1 MRTKRLILTFAAAAL
16 AMTACMEKMDQPSA
30 EEMEQFEI
38 TALNLTEGLLE
49 EDPDTRVTVGEE
61 TDATYFYW
69 SPKESVGVYGSRT
82 KNAKFTT
89 TNTAPAQTITLK
101 GSLSLF
107 DSPKYTYYPYNSAN
121 GSNPYTAVVSSL
133 PAEQVFDTD
142 VREFSYDFKFG
153 TATSSGWSKY
163 TYDFA
168 SPLTYMRFIID
179 ATGSVL
185 EGDRLQSITL
195 RAPEG
200 TEICGSFKAN
210 LSAQTITWTETAT
223 SANEVTVT
231 LSNTPKLDAGVTE
244 VVYMIIAP
252 ESVQGGTDYTIVLRT
267 DNHVATIEK
276 VAGKTWVGK
285 TTYKQTMTLANLNMK
300 VQSRMNLDS
309 FGFTVDG
316 NEGKILAK
324 ELYFDTANGKTANR
338 GVSKIELDID
348 EENATIT
355 GCIPYLYDFKLKPT
369 FDVNS
374 GVKVYAFDDEVISGE
389 TELDFSQPFELSLV
403 SGNDIKTY
411 TVSLTN
417 TGLPVVVLTSGTEGD
432 VTWSA
437 TGMKVKAKDSE
448 WTESDKI
455 AVYNPDG
462 TANLEEAACGF
473 RLRGNTTQTFPKKP
487 FAIKLAKKAN
497 LLDIMP
503 DGGKHK
509 RWCLLANYIDRSLMR
524 NAVTNVLANLSIDA
538 WQNSAAEPG
547 LIWNPSGKNV
557 ELVIDGIHVGNYYL
571 CEQIKIDGDRL
582 DITDCYEDV
591 VEDGNTNPTLADCG
605 YLLEFDDAFDEAEN
619 GQFVTKR
626 YLPVMFKD
634 KTPEAIRNQIRT
646 KIDNIETNLK
656 KNTAAGYEA
665 AFADLDI
672 NSVIDWWFIHE
683 LAMND
688 EFKHPKS
695 VYMYID
701 GDGKLSA
708 GPVWDFDY
716 QTYPNVDGITEI
728 YNAYK
733 NKSPRPGTYSLSVS
747 KWLISN
753 ENAKSSSS
761 FPSKPTYTSE
771 SGNADKPYMWYP
783 LLFKSEV
790 FRQRVQE
797 RWQIV
802 KPYWDGVYYYI
813 TTIGETNAV
822 SEAYNFAMWPLE
834 AKERFAIR
842 NQNNYN
848 WFVDFSGDERIE
860 TWDGVVAN
868 FRDVLRTRLEEMD
881 RMITSGDFY
890 PAVSSGSGSGTGSG
904 SGSGSGSGNWW
915 DNIFGGW

>member
-1 MRTKRLILTFAAAAL
+1 MHTHRLILTCAAAAL
-16 AMTACMEKMDQPSA
+16 TLNACVQKLDEPSV
-30 EEMEQFEI
+30 EEMQEFEI
-38 TALNLTEGLLE
+38 TALNLTEGILE
-49 EDPDTRVTVGEE
+49 ANADTKVTVGEE

-89 TNTAPAQTITLK
+89 TNTTPAQNISLK
-101 GSLSLF
+101 GSLSWF

-121 GSNPYTAVVSSL
+121 GSNPYTAVKSTL
-133 PAEQVFDTD
+133 PGEQIFDTD
-142 VREFSYDFKFG
+142 VREFSYDFKVG

-163 TYDFA
+163 TYDFV
-168 SPLTYMRFIID
+168 SPLTYMRFIIN

-185 EGDRLQSITL
+185 EGDRLESITL

-200 TEICGSFKAN
+200 TEICGDFKVDLA
-210 LSAQTITWTETAT
+210 SQIVTWTETAKN
-223 SANEVTVT
+223 ANEVTV
-231 LSNTPKLDAGVTE
+231 LCPNNPVLGAGVTE

-252 ESVQGGTDYTIVLRT
+252 ESVQGGTDYTVVLRT
-267 DNHVATIEK
+267 DNHVATINK
-276 VAGKTWVGK
+276 TAGKTWVGK
-285 TTYKQTMTLANLNMK
+285 TIYKQTMTLANVNMT

-309 FGFTVDG
+309 FGFTVAG

-324 ELYFDTANGKTANR
+324 ELYYDSTAGKTANR
-338 GVSKIELDID
+338 QVTEVALEIN

-355 GCIPYLYDFKLKPT
+355 GCIPYLYDFILKPT
-369 FDVNS
+369 FKVNS
-374 GVKVYAFDDEVISGE
+374 GVKVYAYGDEVISGE
-389 TELDFSQPFELSLV
+389 TPLDFSQPFELALV
-403 SGNDIKTY
+403 SGDDMKTY
-411 TVSLTN
+411 KVDVRN
-417 TGLPVVVLTSGTEGD
+417 TGLPVVVLSQGTEGT
-432 VTWSA
+432 VTWS
-437 TGMKVKAKDSE
+437 GPGINVKSKDSDWVE
-448 WTESDKI
+448 DDMI
-455 AVYNPDG
+455 AVYNADG
-462 TANLEEAACGF
+462 SLNLEQAACGF

-524 NAVTNVLANLSIDA
+524 NAMTNVLANLTIDA
-538 WQNSAAEPG
+538 WQNTASEPG

-557 ELVIDGIHVGNYYL
+557 ELVIDGVHVGNYYL
-571 CEQIKIDGDRL
+571 TEQIKIDGDRL
-582 DITDCYEDV
+582 DIADCYEDV
-591 VEDGNTNPTLADCG
+591 VDDGNANPTLADCG

-634 KTPEAIRNQIRT
+634 YTPEAIRNQIRT

-656 KNTAAGYEA
+656 KNTEAGFEA

-701 GDGKLSA
+701 GAGKLSA

-733 NKSPRPGTYSLSVS
+733 NKSPRPSAYGLSVS
-747 KWLISN
+747 EWLISN
-753 ENAKSSSS
+753 ESAKSATS
-761 FPSKPTYTSE
+761 FPSTPTYTSDK
-771 SGNADKPYMWYP
+771 GNADKPYMWYP

-790 FRQRVQE
+790 FKDRVQE
-797 RWQIV
+797 RWEMI
-802 KPYWDGVYYYI
+802 KPYWQGAYYYI

-822 SEAYNFAMWPLE
+822 SEAYNFAMWPME
-834 AKERFAIR
+834 AKERFQIR
-842 NQNNYN
+842 NSNNYN
-848 WFVDFSGDERIE
+848 WFVDFSGDERIA
-860 TWDGVVAN
+860 TWDGVVEN
-868 FRDVLRTRLEEMD
+868 FRNVYRERFEEMD
-881 RMITSGDFY
+881 RMITAGEFY
-890 PAVSSGSGSGTGSG
+890 ATGSSSSGSGSGSWWE
-904 SGSGSGSGNWW
+904 NWL
-915 DNIFGGW
+915 GR

>member
-1 MRTKRLILTFAAAAL
+1 MRTKRLILTCAAAVL
-16 AMTACMEKMDQPSA
+16 TMTACVEKMDQPSV

-49 EDPDTRVTVGEE
+49 ADPDTRVTVGEE
-61 TDATYFYW
+61 TGATYFYW

-121 GSNPYTAVVSSL
+121 GSNPYTAVVSNL
-133 PAEQVFDTD
+133 PGEQVFDTD

-179 ATGSVL
+179 ATGSAL
-185 EGDRLQSITL
+185 EGDRLESITL

-200 TEICGSFKAN
+200 TAICGSFKAN
-210 LSAQTITWTETAT
+210 LSAQTITWTETAK
-223 SANEVTVT
+223 SSNEVTVT
-231 LSNTPKLDAGVTE
+231 LPNTPKLDAGVTE

-252 ESVQGGTDYTIVLRT
+252 ESVQGGTDYTVVLRT

-276 VAGKTWVGK
+276 TAGKTWVGK
-285 TTYKQTMTLANLNMK
+285 TTYKQTMTLANVNMK
-300 VQSRMNLDS
+300 VQSRMNLES
-309 FGFTVDG
+309 FGFNVEG

-324 ELYFDTANGKTANR
+324 ELYFDATSGSTKNR
-338 GVSKIELDID
+338 PVSTVSLNID
-348 EENATIT
+348 EENAVIS
-355 GCIPYLYDFKLKPT
+355 GCIPYLYDFILKPT
-369 FDVNS
+369 FNVNS
-374 GVKVYAFDDEVISGE
+374 SVKVYAYGDEIISGE
-389 TELDFSQPFELSLV
+389 TPVDFSKPFELTLA
-403 SGNDIKTY
+403 SGDDIKTY
-411 TVSLTN
+411 TVKVTN
-417 TGLPVVVLTSGTEGD
+417 TGLPVVVLSQGSEGS
-432 VTWSA
+432 VAWGA
-437 TGMKVKAKDSE
+437 TGLKVKAKNSE
-448 WTESDKI
+448 WVEDDMIT
-455 AVYNPDG
+455 VYNADG
-462 TANLEEAACGF
+462 SVNLAEAACGF

-487 FAIKLAKKAN
+487 FAIKLGKKAN
-497 LLDIMP
+497 ILDIMP

-524 NAVTNVLANLSIDA
+524 NAVTNVLANLTIDA
-538 WQNSAAEPG
+538 WKGAAADPG

-557 ELVIDGIHVGNYYL
+557 ELVIDGVHVGNYYL
-571 CEQIKIDGDRL
+571 TEQIKIDGDRL
-582 DITDCYEDV
+582 DINDCYEDV
-591 VEDGNTNPTLADCG
+591 VEDGTANPTLADCG

-634 KTPEAIRNQIRT
+634 YTPEDIRNQIRT

-656 KNTAAGYEA
+656 KNTEAGYEA

-701 GDGKLSA
+701 GAGKLSA

-716 QTYPNVDGITEI
+716 QTYPNVEGINDI
-728 YNAYK
+728 YNTYK
-733 NKSPRPGTYSLSVS
+733 GKSPRPSAYGLSVS
-747 KWLISN
+747 EWLISN
-753 ENAKSSSS
+753 ENAKSASS
-761 FPSKPTYTSE
+761 FPSKPTYTSL

-783 LLFKSEV
+783 WLFKSTE
-790 FRQRVQE
+790 FREKVQE
-797 RWQIV
+797 RWAMI
-802 KPYWDGVYYYI
+802 KPYWEGIYYHI

-822 SEAYNFAMWPLE
+822 SEAYNFAMWPME
-834 AKERFAIR
+834 SKERLAVR
-842 NQNNYN
+842 NENNYN
-848 WFVDFSGDERIE
+848 WFVDYSGDERIA

-868 FRDVLRTRLEEMD
+868 FRDVVRERFQEMD

-890 PAVSSGSGSGTGSG
+890 PAISSGGSNTGSG
-904 SGSGSGSGNWW
+904 SGSGSSGGGNWW
-915 DNIFGGW
+915 DDWFNW